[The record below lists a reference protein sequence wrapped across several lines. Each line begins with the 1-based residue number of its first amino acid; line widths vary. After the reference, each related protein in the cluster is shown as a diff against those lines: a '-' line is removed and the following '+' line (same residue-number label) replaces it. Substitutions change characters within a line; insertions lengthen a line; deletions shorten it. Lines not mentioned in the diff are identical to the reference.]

1 MLTNWKSMNKNKPV
15 PTYLNTLEKAL
26 QDFLDTDNTIINRDE
41 DNKIT
46 DDYFKAYEYVYP
58 YYKDALKGQSPKYLP
73 PEEIKKVGAIEGA
86 FTGGGVVKGDYGS
99 ALAGEGKPKDE
110 KGYIVGET
118 YRDEDGILWKYL
130 GNDKWEEVEEK
141 TTKKS
146 GKR

>member
-1 MLTNWKSMNKNKPV
+1 MPV
-15 PTYLNTLEKAL
+15 PAHLTILEKAL
-26 QDFLDTDNTIINRDE
+26 QDCLGTDNKIINRDK

-46 DDYFKAYEYVYP
+46 DEWFKIYEWIYP
-58 YYKDALKGQSPKYLP
+58 YYKDALKGASPKYLP

-118 YRDEDGILWKYL
+118 YRDEEGILWKYI
-130 GNDKWEEVEEK
+130 GNDEWERIEEK
-141 TTKKS
+141 PGEKS
-146 GKR
+146 RKR